1 MSVMTR
7 NTNLH
12 LHLMP
17 RACLTVETP
26 EKTYSTVGACS
37 CLPPVQTSIVEV
49 STTLEQAGSRMP
61 PQFPPSKCAEQQ
73 PFRVLGLSTP
83 SCLCSGHLCLPP
95 WGGNCGLSLL
105 SYSCQQVR
113 RKKRKA
119 RLLSWLIPGKSSAA
133 GFSSESW
140 EAF

>member
-49 STTLEQAGSRMP
+49 STTLEQAGTMMP
-61 PQFPPSKCAEQQ
+61 PQFPPSKYAEKQ
-73 PFRVLGLSTP
+73 PFFRVLGLST
-83 SCLCSGHLCLPP
+83 SKLP
-95 WGGNCGLSLL
+95 LL
-105 SYSCQQVR
+105 WASMLTTLGR
-113 RKKRKA
+113 ELR
-119 RLLSWLIPGKSSAA
+119 P
-133 GFSSESW
+133 FP
-140 EAF
+140 AFIFLPTG